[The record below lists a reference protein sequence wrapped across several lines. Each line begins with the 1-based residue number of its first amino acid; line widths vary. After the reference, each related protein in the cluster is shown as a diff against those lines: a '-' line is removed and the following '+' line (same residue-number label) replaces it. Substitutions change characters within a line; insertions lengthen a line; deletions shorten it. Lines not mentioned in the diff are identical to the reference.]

1 MRTQILPRRS
11 CLALL
16 AVILSLVGAE
26 ARSDDIAEL
35 WQAAHWG
42 ESSAALFA
50 HFAGSATA
58 LPRPLDFGD
67 SYADVVLRN
76 VPVGGVQLIAYF
88 QMDKASHGL
97 KRIQLERPR
106 HGVNPMA
113 FRGVL
118 GALEATYGAPDL
130 MCGIGPG
137 PASGYQAA
145 AERIWRRN
153 GIVIRAIFRSTTIE
167 AFEGCPDGDLTAG
180 PCGLTAQLLVRLS
193 PPGEDSGSCPA
204 AAPRDRP
211 GGRR

>member
-1 MRTQILPRRS
+1 MGMQLLPRRC

-16 AVILSLVGAE
+16 ALVLLLVAGA
-26 ARSDDIAEL
+26 ARSEDLAEL
-35 WQAAHWG
+35 WQGAHWG

-50 HFAGSATA
+50 RFAGSATA

-67 SYADVVLRN
+67 SYTEIVLRN
-76 VPVGGVQLIAYF
+76 VPVGGIRLIAYF
-88 QMDKASHGL
+88 QMDKATRGL

-106 HGVNPMA
+106 HGVNPAA

-118 GALEATYGAPDL
+118 AALEAAYGAPDL
-130 MCGIGPG
+130 MCGTGPG

-145 AERIWRRN
+145 AERIWRHN
-153 GIVIRAIFRSTTIE
+153 GIVIRTIFRSTTIE

-204 AAPRDRP
+204 TAPRDRA
-211 GGRR
+211 GGR

>member
-1 MRTQILPRRS
+1 RTS
-11 CLALL
+11 CLVLL

-50 HFAGSATA
+50 RFAGSATA

-67 SYADVVLRN
+67 SYADIVLRN
-76 VPVGGVQLIAYF
+76 VPVGGVRLIAYF

-118 GALEATYGAPDL
+118 GALEAAYGAPDL

-180 PCGLTAQLLVRLS
+180 RGCRFLSRNSTARPCRRPALTGS
-193 PPGEDSGSCPA
+193 PPARG
-204 AAPRDRP
+204 
-211 GGRR
+211 